1 MMALQLD
8 NTPLEHDDDMK
19 LDVVQLA
26 ETDVVEYLRK
36 NPNFFQKHADIMS
49 DIVAPER
56 WTGDGVVDL
65 QRVMLDRNSSELDEL
80 RNCAQEVIET
90 SRNNMSIQ
98 TRTHA
103 SVLAAVTAQNFEH
116 LLQIINIDWPSLLNV
131 DMISIGFEPSHLLD
145 SRLVA
150 QDIRQLPLGEVDRLI
165 GINQDICLYSE
176 ILDDGTLFGSSA
188 GLVSSA
194 AVARIRPSLASP
206 IGVMVLGSRGDVFHP
221 RQGSELI
228 GFLVRVLE
236 TIIHRELALSL

>member
-98 TRTHA
+98 TL
-103 SVLAAVTAQNFEH
+103 SPEFVPPLH
-116 LLQIINIDWPSLLNV
+116 LPS
-131 DMISIGFEPSHLLD
+131 G
-145 SRLVA
+145 
-150 QDIRQLPLGEVDRLI
+150 
-165 GINQDICLYSE
+165 
-176 ILDDGTLFGSSA
+176 
-188 GLVSSA
+188 
-194 AVARIRPSLASP
+194 
-206 IGVMVLGSRGDVFHP
+206 
-221 RQGSELI
+221 
-228 GFLVRVLE
+228 
-236 TIIHRELALSL
+236 

>member
-1 MMALQLD
+1 MTLQLD
-8 NTPLEHDDDMK
+8 DTFLKHDDDMK
-19 LDVVQLA
+19 LGVVQLE
-26 ETDVVEYLRK
+26 ETHVAEYLRQ
-36 NPNFFQKHADIMS
+36 NPQFFQKHADIMS
-49 DIVAPER
+49 EVVAPER

-103 SVLAAVTAQNFEH
+103 SVLAAVTAKNFGH
-116 LLQIINIDWPSLLNV
+116 LLQIINTDWPFLLNV
-131 DMISIGFEPSHLLD
+131 DMISIGFEPSHVMD
-145 SRLVA
+145 QRLIA
-150 QDIRQLPLGEVDRLI
+150 EYIRQLPLGEVDRLI
-165 GINQDICLYSE
+165 GIDQDICLYSE
-176 ILDDGTLFGSSA
+176 ILDDGTLFGPSA
-188 GLVSSA
+188 GLVRSA

-236 TIIHRELALSL
+236 TIIHRELALSE